1 MSITIS
7 FFFFSFKVQ
16 SIGHFKWL
24 RFKLIRT
31 HTYFNAINSWIWRLG
46 IFNTIFDTIESSF
59 WRLDPS
65 NVIKFFIVCGQRPKD
80 LVITWVVLVL
90 GVNLLLG
97 CTSGLNLAADLEPV
111 LALFLNGPLPG
122 SFSLFSSFH
131 LQLTVGR

>member
-1 MSITIS
+1 MVSNREPLAKSLLVELLINKDMKARICR
-7 FFFFSFKVQ
+7 Q
-16 SIGHFKWL
+16 A
-24 RFKLIRT
+24 KL
-31 HTYFNAINSWIWRLG
+31 F
-46 IFNTIFDTIESSF
+46 
-59 WRLDPS
+59 
-65 NVIKFFIVCGQRPKD
+65 VVCGQRPKD